1 MPGQNGLEA
10 AAELADEWPQQT
22 PFPALVFVTAYDQYA
37 VQAFEAQA
45 VDYLLKPLQGA
56 RLEKTVSKVQL
67 ALVGRARAAISSGAS
82 QSVMAGATANPT
94 LDLALQQLQHLLA
107 AAQPQRR
114 TAQAP
119 VELLQVSVGS
129 SIRMV
134 PVGEVV
140 YFEAADKYVRVLTAS
155 QEYLVRTPLKDLLPQ
170 LDLRSFWQIHRG
182 TVVQSSAIDSVL
194 RDEAGKLTL
203 SLRGRP
209 EKLTV
214 SRMYSHQF
222 RAM

>member
-1 MPGQNGLEA
+1 
-10 AAELADEWPQQT
+10 
-22 PFPALVFVTAYDQYA
+22 
-37 VQAFEAQA
+37 
-45 VDYLLKPLQGA
+45 
-56 RLEKTVSKVQL
+56 
-67 ALVGRARAAISSGAS
+67 
-82 QSVMAGATANPT
+82 MAGATANST

-107 AAQPQRR
+107 AAQPPGPL
-114 TAQAP
+114 AAAP

-140 YFEAADKYVRVLTAS
+140 YFEAADKYVRVLTTS
-155 QEYLVRTPLKDLLPQ
+155 QEYLIRTPLKDLLPQ
-170 LDLRSFWQIHRG
+170 LDARSFWQSHRG

-209 EKLTV
+209 EKLAV
-214 SRMYSHQF
+214 SRMYSQQF

>member
-1 MPGQNGLEA
+1 
-10 AAELADEWPQQT
+10 
-22 PFPALVFVTAYDQYA
+22 
-37 VQAFEAQA
+37 
-45 VDYLLKPLQGA
+45 
-56 RLEKTVSKVQL
+56 
-67 ALVGRARAAISSGAS
+67 
-82 QSVMAGATANPT
+82 MAGATANPT

-107 AAQPQRR
+107 AAQPPSRI
-114 TAQAP
+114 TQAP

-140 YFEAADKYVRVLTAS
+140 YFEAADKYVRVLTAR
-155 QEYLVRTPLKDLLPQ
+155 QEYLIRTPLKDLLPQ
-170 LDLRSFWQIHRG
+170 LDARSFWQIHRG

-194 RDEAGKLTL
+194 RDEAGELTL

-209 EKLTV
+209 EKLAV
-214 SRMYSHQF
+214 SRMYSQQF